1 MHDEDDTLNVSP
13 MRQNSIAYTR
23 EENNWGNDSGMFL
36 PDDGGL
42 CDTVMADNTE
52 LRSNNIPE
60 RIDSVL

>member
-1 MHDEDDTLNVSP
+1 MHDEDDTLNLSP

-23 EENNWGNDSGMFL
+23 EENNWGNDFCMFL
-36 PDDGGL
+36 PDDGGF
-42 CDTVMADNTE
+42 CDTVMAYNTE